1 MLNMPKN
8 DLVAFGLELV
18 HEIECYL
25 LFLTNAVL
33 KVRHQLILKPDIL
46 VSIRI
51 EKSLKHNHKSN
62 KSEEITKS
70 IADSIHHPTKTTW
83 VGNMTLEVRMRSFP
97 EDTSIKTVYV
107 VSKL

>member
-46 VSIRI
+46 VSI
-51 EKSLKHNHKSN
+51 
-62 KSEEITKS
+62 
-70 IADSIHHPTKTTW
+70 
-83 VGNMTLEVRMRSFP
+83 
-97 EDTSIKTVYV
+97 
-107 VSKL
+107 